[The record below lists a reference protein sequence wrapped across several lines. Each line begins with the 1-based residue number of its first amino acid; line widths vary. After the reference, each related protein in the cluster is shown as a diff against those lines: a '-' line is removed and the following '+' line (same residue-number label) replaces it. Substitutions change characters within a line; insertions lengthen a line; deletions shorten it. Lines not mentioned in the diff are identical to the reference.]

1 MKKSWSDH
9 NAQTNS
15 SLVSISSSV
24 VSNSSSSTLPSRR
37 WLLVSGPG
45 FLASS
50 MMASTSSILWE
61 TYSSAFLTP
70 FSFSSP
76 GLISFTW
83 AFRVHACFS
92 ISWIVIRC
100 EYHKQTSI
108 TNYILKLLIKKKK
121 IEFFDL
127 CRVGYEYSWE
137 EMVAFFRNSDVVR
150 NGVLSTEYSLGK

>member
-70 FSFSSP
+70 FSFSFPS
-76 GLISFTW
+76 LISFTW

-108 TNYILKLLIKKKK
+108 TNYILNHSIKKKK
-121 IEFFDL
+121 
-127 CRVGYEYSWE
+127 S
-137 EMVAFFRNSDVVR
+137 NSLTFAGSATNIR
-150 NGVLSTEYSLGK
+150 ERRWLHSLEILT

>member
-1 MKKSWSDH
+1 MWDKYNNPIRAPTLFILMKKSWSDH

-24 VSNSSSSTLPSRR
+24 VSNSSRSTLPSRR

-70 FSFSSP
+70 FSFSFPS
-76 GLISFTW
+76 LISFTW

-108 TNYILKLLIKKKK
+108 TNYILKLMIKKKK
-121 IEFFDL
+121 NRILWPLQGRLRIF
-127 CRVGYEYSWE
+127 
-137 EMVAFFRNSDVVR
+137 VR
-150 NGVLSTEYSLGK
+150 GDGCIL